1 MKSPSCPVTSLPSN
15 MCGPRGMSQHKP
27 QSNLTGQCVRLSE
40 VERSLSQGIEDKAK
54 GECNQD
60 CRDDELQR
68 PRSLFP
74 CQIVGHECCDELS
87 ERIVDCRCHAVLRD
101 SAAGF

>member
-1 MKSPSCPVTSLPSN
+1 MSDLLRPDSN
-15 MCGPRGMSQHKP
+15 G
-27 QSNLTGQCVRLSE
+27 
-40 VERSLSQGIEDKAK
+40 VEDQ

-60 CRDDELQR
+60 CRDDQMHR

-87 ERIVDCRCHAVLRD
+87 ERIVDCRCRAVLRD
-101 SAAGF
+101 GAAGFEILCLNHDSGQVI